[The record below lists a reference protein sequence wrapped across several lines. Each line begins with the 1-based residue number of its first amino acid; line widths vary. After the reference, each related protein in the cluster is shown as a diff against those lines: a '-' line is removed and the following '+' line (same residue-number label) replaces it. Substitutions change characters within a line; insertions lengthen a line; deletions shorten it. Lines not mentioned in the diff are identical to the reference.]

1 MQAVVVGGGQSMG
14 SDVTDE
20 LALGNSR
27 LLVTVHTGVGGW
39 SIGSA
44 ANNCDSQGGSK
55 GLAVEDGVAVDTL
68 GTPVDGGC
76 RLGTGCRADD
86 AEYNTWS
93 LAGRSNIESDETA
106 RAEHECDIA
115 HSGSEMSDERSGI

>member
-1 MQAVVVGGGQSMG
+1 MQAVAVGGGQSMG
-14 SDVTDE
+14 SDSSDE

-39 SIGSA
+39 SIGSTA
-44 ANNCDSQGGSK
+44 DNCDSHVGRKS
-55 GLAVEDGVAVDTL
+55 LEVEVEVAADTL
-68 GTPVDGGC
+68 RLPVDGSC
-76 RLGTGCRADD
+76 RLGTGCRAVD

-106 RAEHECDIA
+106 RAEPECDMA
-115 HSGSEMSDERSGI
+115 HSGSEMSDERSGK